1 MKFLIQPLA
10 LKIIN
15 FVILVLVIWG
25 FFYFEPALILRIL
38 IIALSLGAILQFG
51 KIPEL
56 LILVNFYL
64 CFYFL
69 YNIRYSLAIPMA
81 VILVVAFFVTA
92 LLFYSLNQRIKYPID
107 IDKNKFNLFLVITG
121 LVILEIFL
129 TMSLWPVDPN
139 IKSLSLV
146 VSFYFIFKI
155 VYLTLAG
162 MLNLKKIRGFAV
174 VSFLILSA
182 VISVS
187 WLLGF

>member
-1 MKFLIQPLA
+1 MKILNQPLV
-10 LKIIN
+10 LKILN
-15 FVILVLVIWG
+15 LVILFLVIWG
-25 FFYFEPALILRIL
+25 FYYFEPSLILRIL
-38 IIALSLGAILQFG
+38 IIALCLGAILQFG

-64 CFYFL
+64 GFYFL

-81 VILVVAFFVTA
+81 VILVAAFMITI
-92 LLFYSLNQRIKYPID
+92 LLFYSLNQFIKYPIAFD
-107 IDKNKFNLFLVITG
+107 IKKFNLFLVVTG

-139 IKSLSLV
+139 IKSLSLT
-146 VSFYFIFKI
+146 VSFYLIFKI
-155 VYLTLAG
+155 VYLELSG
-162 MLNLKKIRGFAV
+162 MLNLKKIRGFAI